1 MTDTSSAESHKVSP
15 AEYMTFHFSEQTVSE
30 EQDSKI
36 TFCLQRSVEVR
47 RPKLETAFRLSGQG
61 WTENTHKFTR

>member
-1 MTDTSSAESHKVSP
+1 MTDTSSAESHRVSP
-15 AEYMTFHFSEQTVSE
+15 AEQTVSE

-36 TFCLQRSVEVR
+36 TICLQRSVEVR

-61 WTENTHKFTR
+61 WTENTLNFTR